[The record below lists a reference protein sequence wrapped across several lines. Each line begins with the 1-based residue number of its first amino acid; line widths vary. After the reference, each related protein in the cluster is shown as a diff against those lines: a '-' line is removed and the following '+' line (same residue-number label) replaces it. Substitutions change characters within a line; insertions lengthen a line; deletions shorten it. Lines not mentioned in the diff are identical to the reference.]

1 MINELNMRNMQENIK
16 SKNIPEKRIV
26 LKVSNETRE
35 KLIKCKTSKMRTYDL
50 VIDYLIKQELNNR
63 TLKKLD

>member
-1 MINELNMRNMQENIK
+1 MRNMQENIK